1 MACANRR
8 SWPRAR
14 RGAVALVPVP
24 FSHRAAA
31 MTRAETVIVG
41 GGPAGSATACGLAA
55 LGRDVVLIER
65 TAEPHHKV
73 CGEFLSVETQTQL
86 QSLGVD
92 PSALGAAP
100 IEQVA
105 VYSSNR
111 SVTSALPFRALSLS
125 RYRLDDALLRRA
137 QNSGARLK
145 RNVAVKAV
153 TPDGAGWDVLCD
165 DRETIYCRHFVSANA
180 N

>member
-1 MACANRR
+1 MACANRQ
-8 SWPRAR
+8 SWHRAR

-24 FSHRAAA
+24 FCHRAAA

-55 LGRDVVLIER
+55 LGRDVTLIER

-86 QSLGVD
+86 QRLGVD

-105 VYSSNR
+105 VHSSSR

-125 RYRLDDALLRRA
+125 RYRLHQALLRGGQDNRG
-137 QNSGARLK
+137 QLK
-145 RNVAVKAV
+145 
-153 TPDGAGWDVLCD
+153 
-165 DRETIYCRHFVSANA
+165 S
-180 N
+180 